1 MVIGLPFSASCFTFF
16 TSKSAYWLMMGNIY
30 MQNKLSSVVRRG
42 GTAFTREEQEVTL
55 TQKAIVRRFH
65 LRGQGLK
72 KGCDPHSPPDVFF
85 MSPMKI
91 LFITSLSFPLVKV
104 GDSNVLNLFHSSSSD
119 KVIAFFKIPAGPKL

>member
-1 MVIGLPFSASCFTFF
+1 
-16 TSKSAYWLMMGNIY
+16 

-72 KGCDPHSPPDVFF
+72 KGCGPHSPPTCVLHV
-85 MSPMKI
+85 SNENLI
-91 LFITSLSFPLVKV
+91 HYLLELST
-104 GDSNVLNLFHSSSSD
+104 GE
-119 KVIAFFKIPAGPKL
+119 GGR